1 MAIMTGKS
9 TTERNK
15 LIAAVV
21 LGVVAIIALYL
32 AFGRSLFGPSTSAKA
47 TASPTPKRAVATG
60 NNQDNFRLP
69 TPEEEALIVA
79 MPINYVPG
87 ASGAPDAG
95 RNIFAFYEP
104 PPPCRGSECP
114 TPVPPPVIINTPTPA
129 PPPPILVAYTNPQSV
144 YAGSQGF
151 RLEVNGDK
159 FTPDS
164 RIYLNQV
171 EVPTVFVNGQKLVT
185 DLSANMIAQETQ
197 IQIIVQTPDGKLY
210 SNPAMLAVQAPPR
223 PAMQYIGMIGRKR
236 YNNDTAYFMETGK
249 DKPFGARLNDV
260 VGGRFRLVDISSAEV
275 VFQDVELGFK
285 HRVQLTRTSTTT
297 GTTLPGQPSRGL
309 PSPPLGFPPGNP
321 TTIQPGN
328 CPPGIPC
335 NTIPP
340 YLPPSNPNPNPRRTP
355 PEKKEDVDDDGDG
368 K

>member
-21 LGVVAIIALYL
+21 LGLVALTALYL

-47 TASPTPKRAVATG
+47 TASPTPMR
-60 NNQDNFRLP
+60 NNAPQNNGDNIMP
-69 TPEEEALIVA
+69 TANEQEFVYQTTPVD
-79 MPINYVPG
+79 YVPG
-87 ASGAPDAG
+87 NAYAPDAG

-104 PPPCRGSECP
+104 PPPCRGAECA
-114 TPVPPPVIINTPTPA
+114 TPVPPPAIIKTPTPA
-129 PPPPILVAYTNPQSV
+129 PPPPILLAYTNPQSV

-151 RLEVNGDK
+151 RLEVNGDR

-185 DLSANMIAQETQ
+185 DLSANMIAQEMQ

-236 YNNDTAYFMETGK
+236 YNNDTAYFTETGK

-285 HRVQLTRTSTTT
+285 HRVQLTRTSTSA

-309 PSPPLGFPPGNP
+309 PTPPLGFPSGNP

-335 NTIPP
+335 NTIQP
-340 YLPPSNPNPNPRRTP
+340 YVPPSNPNPNPRRTP
-355 PEKKEDVDDDGDG
+355 PERKEDVDDDGDG
-368 K
+368 